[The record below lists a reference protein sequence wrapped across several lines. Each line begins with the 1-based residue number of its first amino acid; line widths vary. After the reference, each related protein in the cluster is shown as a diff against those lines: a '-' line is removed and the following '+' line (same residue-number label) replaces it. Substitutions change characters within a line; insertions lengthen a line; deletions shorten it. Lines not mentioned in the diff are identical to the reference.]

1 MERPKRSCDW
11 ASGRLTGRAINY
23 RKLYEYIAACTAL
36 LLVTKGE
43 KEKCGFQFLVL
54 LRGLCTAG
62 IIVAGDFWTRL
73 TVPASGGFSF
83 SHFRFSFFDAVLL
96 LVE

>member
-1 MERPKRSCDW
+1 MGWPMERPKRSCDW
-11 ASGRLTGRAINY
+11 ANGRLTGRAINY

-54 LRGLCTAG
+54 LCGLCTAG
-62 IIVAGDFWTRL
+62 ITVAGDFL
-73 TVPASGGFSF
+73 DAVNSSGFRWFFFFSF
-83 SHFRFSFFDAVLL
+83 QIFFF
-96 LVE
+96 